1 MKSKHIPDDIKNKT
15 VEEAQNELQSIMS
28 ELEADNNILE
38 NSMDK
43 YARMLQ
49 LNYHILQKF
58 KKKISEI
65 NQLST
70 GKKGKV
76 ILKDIK

>member
-1 MKSKHIPDDIKNKT
+1 MKSKHIPDDIKSKT
-15 VEEAQNELQSIMS
+15 LEEAQNELQSIMS
-28 ELEADNNILE
+28 ELEADNALLE
-38 NSMDK
+38 SSMDK
-43 YARMLQ
+43 YTRMLQ
-49 LNYHILQKF
+49 LNYYILQKF

-70 GKKGKV
+70 NKKGKV

>member
-15 VEEAQNELQSIMS
+15 LEEAQNELQSIMS
-28 ELEADNNILE
+28 ELEADNVVLE

-43 YARMLQ
+43 YTRMLQ
-49 LNYHILQKF
+49 LNYYILQKF

-70 GKKGKV
+70 NKKGKV

>member
-15 VEEAQNELQSIMS
+15 LEEAQNELQSIMS
-28 ELEADNNILE
+28 ELEADNVVLE

-43 YARMLQ
+43 YTRMLQ
-49 LNYHILQKF
+49 LNYHIMQKF

-70 GKKGKV
+70 NKKGKV

>member
-28 ELEADNNILE
+28 ELEADNAILE

-43 YARMLQ
+43 YTRMLQ

-70 GKKGKV
+70 NKKGKV

>member
-15 VEEAQNELQSIMS
+15 LEEAQNELQSIMS
-28 ELEADNNILE
+28 ELEADNAVLE

-43 YARMLQ
+43 YTRMLQ
-49 LNYHILQKF
+49 LNYYILQNF

-70 GKKGKV
+70 NKKGKV

>member
-70 GKKGKV
+70 DKKGKV

>member
-28 ELEADNNILE
+28 ELEADNAILE

-43 YARMLQ
+43 YTRMLQ

>member
-28 ELEADNNILE
+28 ELEADNAILE

-43 YARMLQ
+43 YTRMLQ

-58 KKKISEI
+58 KKKNYLKSISYQQI
-65 NQLST
+65 
-70 GKKGKV
+70 KKVK
-76 ILKDIK
+76 LF

>member
-1 MKSKHIPDDIKNKT
+1 MKSKHIPDDIKSKT
-15 VEEAQNELQSIMS
+15 LEEAQNELQSIMS

-43 YARMLQ
+43 YTRMLQ
-49 LNYHILQKF
+49 LNYHIMQKF

>member
-28 ELEADNNILE
+28 ELEADNVVLE

-43 YARMLQ
+43 YTRMLQ
-49 LNYHILQKF
+49 LNYHIMQKF

-70 GKKGKV
+70 NKKGKV

>member
-1 MKSKHIPDDIKNKT
+1 MKSKHIPDDIKSKT
-15 VEEAQNELQSIMS
+15 LEEAQNELQSIMS